1 MKTTIRIGSA
11 LTVSRFLNPP
21 RALASCVFVAIHRD
35 TRGANLTSP
44 NRINHFPAS
53 PLVAVTTI
61 RHGQLKLLG
70 ESGLPVDPGAL
81 APLEDIFVTAPS
93 RLPIASWSP
102 GDVEAI
108 TVGFFPDAWILLQGA
123 RDFSS
128 LPDIIFR
135 AITALRGKRTA
146 DEGWTAFCEVLEPIW
161 RKHRDECWKPAR
173 HLSEWARSVMVRAAR
188 SSRGE
193 SLRSFERHLKRLSG
207 QTKRTLD
214 FYTTFEGLHR
224 IATTEAN
231 GTPADIAAMAGYSD
245 QSHMGRSVRR
255 ATGFSPAALNHAIQT
270 EEAFWCY
277 RLLGQR
283 F

>member
-1 MKTTIRIGSA
+1 M
-11 LTVSRFLNPP
+11 
-21 RALASCVFVAIHRD
+21 
-35 TRGANLTSP
+35 
-44 NRINHFPAS
+44 
-53 PLVAVTTI
+53 
-61 RHGQLKLLG
+61 
-70 ESGLPVDPGAL
+70 
-81 APLEDIFVTAPS
+81 
-93 RLPIASWSP
+93 PIASWSP

-108 TVGFFPDAWILLQGA
+108 TVGIFPDAWVLLQGA
-123 RDFSS
+123 PDFSS
-128 LPDIIFR
+128 PPDIIFR
-135 AITALRGKRTA
+135 AMTALRDKRTA
-146 DEGWTAFCEVLEPIW
+146 DEGWTAFCALLEPIW
-161 RKHRDECWKPAR
+161 RKHQDESWKPAR
-173 HLSEWARSVMVRAAR
+173 HLSDWARSVMVRAAR

-193 SLRSFERHLKRLSG
+193 SLRTFERHLKRLSG

>member
-1 MKTTIRIGSA
+1 M
-11 LTVSRFLNPP
+11 TVSRFLNPP
-21 RALASCVFVAIHRD
+21 RALASCVFAAIYRD
-35 TRGANLTSP
+35 TRGANLASP
-44 NRINHFPAS
+44 DRINHFPAS
-53 PLVAVTTI
+53 PLVAVTAI

-70 ESGLPVDPGAL
+70 KSGLPLDPDSL
-81 APLEDIFVTAPS
+81 APLADVSVTAPS
-93 RLPIASWSP
+93 TMPIASWSP

-108 TVGFFPDAWILLQGA
+108 TVGIFPDAWVLLQGA
-123 RDFSS
+123 PDFSS
-128 LPDIIFR
+128 PPDIIFR
-135 AITALRGKRTA
+135 AMTALRDKRTA
-146 DEGWTAFCEVLEPIW
+146 DEGWTAFCALLEPIW
-161 RKHRDECWKPAR
+161 RKHQDESWKPAR
-173 HLSEWARSVMVRAAR
+173 HLSDWARSVMVRAAR

-193 SLRSFERHLKRLSG
+193 SLRTFERHLKRLSG